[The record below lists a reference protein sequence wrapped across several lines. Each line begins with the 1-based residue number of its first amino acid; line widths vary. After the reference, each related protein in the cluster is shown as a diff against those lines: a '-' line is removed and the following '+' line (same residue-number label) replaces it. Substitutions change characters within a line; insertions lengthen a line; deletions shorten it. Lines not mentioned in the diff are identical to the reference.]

1 MVWHVFEKSTR
12 YLMVSILVMS
22 GALFAADQ
30 CEMTFTGCPETFN
43 NDTILVPDNVV
54 KISSLV
60 HACKASQTLHLG
72 GTGGAASIL
81 FVIDNSGSMKGN
93 GASDPAGSRW
103 TVTKDLLDTIL
114 KDQPLS
120 EVGLIVFREHLFF
133 DTSTSQFYYTKYFK
147 PLSPVLDSEPYQ
159 AYLPFMRLD
168 SSYGGKQGIAIMKDI
183 LTTDPTGQD
192 LVYQPLYRNLR
203 ANTGGGETN
212 INGAFIGA
220 QAAFANAKN
229 PKDQQYIIFLSDGA
243 PAGTTQANHPND
255 YFSTPAGV
263 ANVPTTFT
271 VFFTANNQ
279 APPVLN
285 TMTNSIKVSG
295 YSASNPKSAIWNL
308 QTSYTALMS
317 LLMQNVISIIT
328 LSGNPTKM
336 VFNGKTST
344 MYVDSSFFFTDSFP
358 LTNQISTFSMGITYR
373 YAKPPSN
380 ALTDTTVPVTIYIKK
395 STGATLPPGVSVNCT
410 PGVPGTV
417 PVVATML
424 DTNHDGHLDRIDLT
438 WTDTSAINPAMPSV
452 AQFIQTLVITTL
464 DGKKDTLHAVRLEP
478 DLANK
483 TIHVILQENT
493 GPALETG
500 WQNATVVLTQV
511 HMTVAGGPFVVI
523 RVDDGAAPVIKSVC
537 FSPAAKDSLHVVFS
551 EPINNLNPAPDF
563 TLNTGNGVF
572 TFTSGNPVPSGNP
585 AVIKNN
591 DNYIYVF
598 NGGTLTGLE
607 SLVEGSRPAFPLSLC
622 GNASIIKDSR
632 VIGNPFIPGKTLV
645 PANGTNLI
653 QSTRIEISL
662 MPAIIAHLVSGK
674 VKGTIF
680 IFDAVGNTVI
690 GGRSEDT
697 LAWDGDHSNPK
708 LVFLWNAKTKKGSL
722 AAPGTYVA
730 RLNIEDRELGKKQTI
745 RMTIGI
751 KAVSK

>member
-1 MVWHVFEKSTR
+1 MFWIM
-12 YLMVSILVMS
+12 LMS
-22 GALFAADQ
+22 GVLFAVDR
-30 CEMTFTGCPETFN
+30 CDLTFTGCPETFN
-43 NDTILVPDNVV
+43 GDTIVVPDNVV

-60 HACKASQTLHLG
+60 HACKASQTIHTG

-147 PLSPVLDSEPYQ
+147 PLTPVLDNEPYQ
-159 AYLPFMRLD
+159 AYLPFMKLD
-168 SSYGGKQGIAIMKDI
+168 STYDGKQGINIMKDI
-183 LTTDPTGQD
+183 LTQDTTGQD

-203 ANTGGGETN
+203 PNTGGGETN

-243 PAGTTQANHPND
+243 PAGTTQAGHPND

-271 VFFTANNQ
+271 VFFTTNNQ
-279 APPVLN
+279 APPVLT
-285 TMTNSIKVSG
+285 TMTDNIKISG
-295 YSASNPKSAIWNL
+295 YSASNPKSALWNL
-308 QTSYTALMS
+308 QTSYSALMS
-317 LLMQNVISIIT
+317 LLMQNVISTIL

-336 VFNGKTST
+336 TLNNKTST
-344 MYVDSSFFFTDSFP
+344 IYIDSSFFFTDSFP
-358 LTNQISTFSMGITYR
+358 LVNEVSTFSMGITYR
-373 YAKPPSN
+373 YAKPPTN
-380 ALTDTTVPVTIYIKK
+380 VLTDTIVPVTFYIKK
-395 STGATLPPGVSVNCT
+395 SSQATGLPPGVSENCT
-410 PGVPGTV
+410 QGIPGSV
-417 PVVATML
+417 PVVATLL
-424 DTNHDGHLDRIDLT
+424 DTNHDGYLDRIDLT
-438 WTDTSAINPAMPSV
+438 WTDTSAINSTMPTV
-452 AQFIQTLVITTL
+452 TQFIQTLVITTL

-493 GPALETG
+493 GPTLETG
-500 WQNATVVLTQV
+500 WQNATVVLTQI
-511 HMTVAGGPFVVI
+511 HMTVAGGPFIVV
-523 RVDDGAAPVIKSVC
+523 RVDDGAAPVIKSIC
-537 FSPAAKDSLHVVFS
+537 FAPTSAGDELHVVFS
-551 EPINNLNPAPDF
+551 EPINSLNPPPDF
-563 TLNTGNGVF
+563 TLTTGNGLF

-585 AVIKNN
+585 TVIKNS
-591 DNYIYVF
+591 DNFVYIF
-598 NGGTLTGLE
+598 HAGTLTGLE

-622 GNASIIKDSR
+622 GSASIVKDSR
-632 VIGNPFIPGKTLV
+632 VIGNPFTPGKTLV

-653 QSTRIEISL
+653 QATRIEVSL
-662 MPAIIAHLVSGK
+662 MPAIIAHLSSGK
-674 VKGTIF
+674 VKGTIS
-680 IFDAVGNTVI
+680 IFDAVGNTVV
-690 GGRSEDT
+690 GGRSKDT

-708 LVFLWNAKTKKGSL
+708 LVYLWDGKTNKESM
-722 AAPGTYVA
+722 AAPGTYAA
-730 RLNIEDRELGKKQTI
+730 RLVIEDRELGKKQSI

>member
-1 MVWHVFEKSTR
+1 MKTNPGTDR
-12 YLMVSILVMS
+12 T
-22 GALFAADQ
+22 GARF
-30 CEMTFTGCPETFN
+30 
-43 NDTILVPDNVV
+43 
-54 KISSLV
+54 
-60 HACKASQTLHLG
+60 
-72 GTGGAASIL
+72 
-81 FVIDNSGSMKGN
+81 
-93 GASDPAGSRW
+93 
-103 TVTKDLLDTIL
+103 TVTKDLLDSII
-114 KDQPLS
+114 KVQPQA
-120 EVGLIVFREHLFF
+120 EVGLIVFRENLYF
-133 DTSTSQFYYTKYFK
+133 DTNTTEFYTKYFK
-147 PLSPVLDSEPYQ
+147 TLSTVLDSQPSQ
-159 AYLPFMRLD
+159 AYLPFLGL
-168 SSYGGKQGIAIMKDI
+168 SQSYGGLTGKDI
-183 LTTDPTGQD
+183 IDSILATQTVGTGNQAYTDLLYSP
-192 LVYQPLYRNLR
+192 VYTRHN
-203 ANTGGGETN
+203 NGGETN
-212 INGAFIGA
+212 INGAFI
-220 QAAFANAKN
+220 AAKEAFISAKN
-229 PKDQQYIIFLSDGA
+229 PKDQQYVIFLSDGA
-243 PAGTTQANHPND
+243 PAGTTQAGHPND

-263 ANVPTTFT
+263 GNVPTTFT
-271 VFFTANNQ
+271 VFFTTNNQ
-279 APPVLN
+279 APLVLT
-285 TMTNSIKVSG
+285 TMTDNIKVNG

-308 QTSYTALMS
+308 QTSYTALMG

-336 VFNGKTST
+336 TLNSKTST

-358 LTNQISTFSMGITYR
+358 LVNEVSAFTMGITYR
-373 YAKPPSN
+373 YAKPPTN
-380 ALTDTTVPVTIYIKK
+380 ALTDTTVPVTLYIKK
-395 STGATLPPGVSVNCT
+395 SSQASTLPPGVSVNCT

-417 PVVATML
+417 PVIATML
-424 DTNHDGHLDRIDLT
+424 DTNRDGHLDRIDLT